1 MNSLNHSSC
10 GDAKIELFP
19 GARNPDTTFMSWYGL
34 TLAFVTWQSP
44 NRHRTVVHSE
54 IRTGP
59 ATSVNLSQNGQSDV
73 TERKFGQ
80 QVFVE
85 AYLLVNPVQ
94 IKVLM
99 GKSLN

>member
-1 MNSLNHSSC
+1 M
-10 GDAKIELFP
+10 
-19 GARNPDTTFMSWYGL
+19 
-34 TLAFVTWQSP
+34 
-44 NRHRTVVHSE
+44 VHSE

-59 ATSVNLSQNGQSDV
+59 ATSVNLGRNGQSDV

-99 GKSLN
+99 GRFIELNGEFSIAMFHYQRV